1 LKFESDSGTASD
13 DNLKFES
20 DSDTAGD
27 ENLKV
32 ILTQQLMKF

>member
-1 LKFESDSGTASD
+1 MKFESDSGTAGD
-13 DNLKFES
+13 ENFKFES

-32 ILTQQLMKF
+32 ILAQQVVKI

>member
-1 LKFESDSGTASD
+1 MKFESDSGTASD